1 MGGAV
6 SSLRDLDTVTK
17 RLVHLSE
24 NDPNKEIF
32 VFYTS
37 GLREAYTARQLYTLA
52 GRFAFRLRQ
61 RGFQKGDV
69 IANTLNESPERAV
82 TDIGIMLAGCVTMN
96 IQVRTIFMHEFI
108 M

>member
-69 IANTLNESPERAV
+69 IANTLNDSPERVV

-96 IQVRTIFMHEFI
+96 IQ
-108 M
+108 